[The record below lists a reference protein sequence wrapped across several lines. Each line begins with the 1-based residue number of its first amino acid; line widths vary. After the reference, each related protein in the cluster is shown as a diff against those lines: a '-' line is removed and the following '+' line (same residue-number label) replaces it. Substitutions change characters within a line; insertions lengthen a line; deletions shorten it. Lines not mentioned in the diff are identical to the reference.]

1 MRLTRTR
8 AEVVTLVATWRELS
22 ALAAGA
28 RMAHGLMLA
37 DANAPA
43 EARDMLARV
52 LADYDA
58 ACARLGREE
67 AGSPG

>member
-22 ALAAGA
+22 ALAAAA
-28 RMAHGLMLA
+28 RMALELMRA
-37 DANAPA
+37 DANAPD
-43 EARDMLARV
+43 EARDQLARV

-58 ACARLGREE
+58 ARARLAREE
-67 AGSPG
+67 TGSPA